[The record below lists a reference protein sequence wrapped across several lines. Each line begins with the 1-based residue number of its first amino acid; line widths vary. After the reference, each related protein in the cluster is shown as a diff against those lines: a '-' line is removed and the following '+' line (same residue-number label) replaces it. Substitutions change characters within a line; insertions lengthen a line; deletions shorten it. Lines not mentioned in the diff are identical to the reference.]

1 MAKEYKFMFD
11 RRFDEPEE
19 EESAPAEP
27 AEQRA
32 VPDDIP
38 APVPSISEILDTI
51 SGQMPDLNVE
61 TPLPDISAVEES
73 IPAEPPPPP
82 APPPPPPPP
91 PGFTEEEMQAARA
104 ASFEE
109 GRQKGAEEGKKNAWD
124 EAMASVEKQQA
135 DTLEKIASLLKEME
149 PFCRKVSE
157 KAFETATE
165 FAFAVCRK
173 ILPAL
178 TEREGLNEIRTLL
191 EKNFQFLKEEPKI
204 SIRLN
209 PALADPIKKHIAQI
223 VLKEAYPGKIAV
235 VRDESI
241 APGDCRIEWKN
252 GGLERNTQDILN
264 QTEELLRL
272 YGHSSPDSANKG
284 EQHG

>member
-1 MAKEYKFMFD
+1 MFD

-19 EESAPAEP
+19 EEKEEASVPAEP
-27 AEQRA
+27 AERN

-38 APVPSISEILDTI
+38 APVPSISEILDTL
-51 SGQMPDLNVE
+51 SEQVPDLNLE
-61 TPLPDISAVEES
+61 TPVSETPQEEENQ
-73 IPAEPPPPP
+73 PTETP

-91 PGFTEEEMQAARA
+91 PGFTEEEMQAARDA
-104 ASFEE
+104 AFEE
-109 GRQKGAEEGKKNAWD
+109 GHQKGLEEGRKSAWD
-124 EAMASVEKQQA
+124 EAMLSVEKQQA

-149 PFCRKVSE
+149 PFCQKVSAQ
-157 KAFETATE
+157 AFETAVE
-165 FAFAVCRK
+165 FAFAVCKK

-178 TEREGLNEIRTLL
+178 NKRDGLNEIRALL
-191 EKNFQFLKEEPKI
+191 EQNFRFLKEEPKI

-209 PALADPIKKHIAQI
+209 PALADPIKQHIAQI
-223 VLKEAYPGKIAV
+223 VIKESYPGKIAV
-235 VRDESI
+235 IRDENI
-241 APGDCRIEWKN
+241 ALGDCRIEWKN

-272 YGHSSPDSANKG
+272 YGQSSPDSTNKG

>member
-19 EESAPAEP
+19 EEKEEASVPAEP
-27 AEQRA
+27 AERN

-38 APVPSISEILDTI
+38 APVPSISEILDTL
-51 SGQMPDLNVE
+51 SEQVPDLNLE
-61 TPLPDISAVEES
+61 TPVSETPQEEENQPTET
-73 IPAEPPPPP
+73 PA
-82 APPPPPPPP
+82 PPPP
-91 PGFTEEEMQAARA
+91 PGFTEEEMQAARDA
-104 ASFEE
+104 AFEE
-109 GRQKGAEEGKKNAWD
+109 GHQKGLEEGRKSAWD
-124 EAMASVEKQQA
+124 EAMLSVEKQQA

-149 PFCRKVSE
+149 PFCQKVSAQ
-157 KAFETATE
+157 AFETAVE
-165 FAFAVCRK
+165 FAFAVCKK

-178 TEREGLNEIRTLL
+178 NKRDGLNEIRALL
-191 EKNFQFLKEEPKI
+191 EQNFRFLKEEPKI

-209 PALADPIKKHIAQI
+209 PALADPIKQYIAQI
-223 VLKEAYPGKIAV
+223 VIKESYPGKIAV
-235 VRDESI
+235 IRDENI
-241 APGDCRIEWKN
+241 ALGDCRIEWKN

-272 YGHSSPDSANKG
+272 YGQSSPDSTNKG

>member
-19 EESAPAEP
+19 EEKEEASVPAEP
-27 AEQRA
+27 AERN

-38 APVPSISEILDTI
+38 APVPSISEILDTL
-51 SGQMPDLNVE
+51 SEQVPDLNLE
-61 TPLPDISAVEES
+61 TPVSETPQEEENQPTET
-73 IPAEPPPPP
+73 PA
-82 APPPPPPPP
+82 PPPP
-91 PGFTEEEMQAARA
+91 PGFTEEEMQAARDA
-104 ASFEE
+104 AFEE
-109 GRQKGAEEGKKNAWD
+109 GHQKGLEEGRKSAWD
-124 EAMASVEKQQA
+124 EAMLSVEKQQA

-149 PFCRKVSE
+149 PFCQKVSAQ
-157 KAFETATE
+157 AFETAVE
-165 FAFAVCRK
+165 FAFAVCKK

-178 TEREGLNEIRTLL
+178 NKRDGLNEIRALL
-191 EKNFQFLKEEPKI
+191 EQNFRFLKEEPKI

-209 PALADPIKKHIAQI
+209 PALADPIKQHIAQI
-223 VLKEAYPGKIAV
+223 VIKESYPGKIAV
-235 VRDESI
+235 IRDENI
-241 APGDCRIEWKN
+241 ALGDCRIEWKN

-272 YGHSSPDSANKG
+272 YGQSSPDSTNKG